1 MDAAIPGSNFG
12 EELLEAFDAAVGEGG
27 KALIGPI
34 EDLDHLAIVDLVRI
48 SADNLDELEALI
60 DHFGNQVNAVN
71 AEVTRT
77 IGLPFLTESPAAANS
92 SEATQG
98 AWRWAGSRSVR

>member
-1 MDAAIPGSNFG
+1 MLVEQELMDAAIPGSNFG

-48 SADNLDELEALI
+48 SAGNLDELEALI

-71 AEVTRT
+71 AGDTHHR
-77 IGLPFLTESPAAANS
+77 AAFS
-92 SEATQG
+92 D
-98 AWRWAGSRSVR
+98 